1 MSTFRDWV
9 LGLPSQGRFTFTTQ
23 EARAAAGGTSAAA
36 IAAALDR
43 AEADRI
49 IASPVRGFHVVL
61 PLEDRGTGTPSWR
74 LFLDPLMSHLG
85 LPYYVGLLTAAS
97 IHGASGQAAQVVQV
111 LVPRERRPVRSG
123 RLVIE
128 FVVRRTAGEAPVELR
143 TTPSGRMRVAT
154 PEVVALDL
162 VRYPSRA
169 AGWDNVATVL
179 RDLAPG
185 LRGAGMRAALAVAP
199 ATPELQRLGHLLER
213 TGPRAA
219 LPPLEAEL
227 ATRRVTWI
235 PLVPRESE
243 GEAGLE
249 PAPRD
254 SRWHVL
260 VNREPEA
267 D

>member
-1 MSTFRDWV
+1 MSSMRDWA
-9 LGLPSQGRFTFTTQ
+9 LALPSQGLFTFTTAD
-23 EARAAAGGTSAAA
+23 ARAASDGASDAAV
-36 IAAALDR
+36 AAALDR
-43 AEADRI
+43 AEADRL

-74 LFLDPLMSHLG
+74 LFLDPLMTHLG

-111 LVPRERRPVRSG
+111 VVPRPRRPVRVG

-128 FVVRRTAGEAPVELR
+128 FVVRRTAAKAPVMLV

-154 PEVVALDL
+154 PELVALDL
-162 VRYPSRA
+162 VRYPARA

-179 RDLAPG
+179 RDLVSS
-185 LRGAGMRAALAVAP
+185 LRQTGMRDALAVEP

-213 TGPRAA
+213 AGAERVLAA
-219 LPPLEAEL
+219 LEAEL
-227 ATRRVTWI
+227 ATRRVGWV
-235 PLVPRESE
+235 PLVP
-243 GEAGLE
+243 GEPGDPGSA
-249 PAPRD
+249 ARD
-254 SRWHVL
+254 PRWHVL
-260 VNREPEA
+260 VNIEPAA

>member
-1 MSTFRDWV
+1 MSSMRDWA
-9 LGLPSQGRFTFTTQ
+9 LALPSQGRFTFTTA
-23 EARAAAGGTSAAA
+23 EARAATGAASNAA

-43 AEADRI
+43 AEADRL

-74 LFLDPLMSHLG
+74 LFLDPLLTHLG

-111 LVPRERRPVRSG
+111 VAPRARRPVRVG

-128 FVVRRTAGEAPVELR
+128 FAVRRTAARAPVTLV

-154 PEVVALDL
+154 PELVTLDV
-162 VRYPSRA
+162 VRYPARA

-179 RDLAPG
+179 RDLAPS
-185 LRGAGMRAALAVAP
+185 LRRAGMREALAVEP

-213 TGPRAA
+213 AGGGPTLAA
-219 LPPLEAEL
+219 LDAEL
-227 ATRRVTWI
+227 ATRRVGWVQLT
-235 PLVPRESE
+235 P
-243 GEAGLE
+243 GEPGAV
-249 PAPRD
+249 ATAARD
-254 SRWHVL
+254 PRWHVL
-260 VNREPEA
+260 VTAEPEA